1 MTHLIK
7 HKKRRCYPRHTIR
20 ESLRS
25 LSVYE
30 QSVPPKI
37 NLRGMIGESYRALR
51 FMAIANHLSVHDASF
66 NVEAL
71 SDGYDYYERERN
83 GPHGLANHVTIDRY
97 LKANES
103 VDYEESEE

>member
-1 MTHLIK
+1 MNCLIK
-7 HKKRRCYPRHTIR
+7 HKKHRCYPRHTLS

-51 FMAIANHLSVHDASF
+51 FRAIASRLSVSDASF
-66 NVEAL
+66 AIEAL
-71 SDGYDYYERERN
+71 SDGYDYYEREHN
-83 GPHGLANHVTIDRY
+83 NPHCLANHITIDRY
-97 LKANES
+97 LKVNES